1 VNRQLHKLANP
12 VLVITAVI
20 LSMPVLAAEPPG
32 VGEISGKE
40 RYRYQLLDVDAD
52 MSETAYRQAYRDN
65 REQIQDFIADFS
77 ESNLTALGIPR
88 KGVHFIGAVAG
99 AAVTQDATFYLS
111 KSKFMAVEIKDAAED
126 DRSIFFGFKVD
137 W

>member
-1 VNRQLHKLANP
+1 MNRQLYKLASP
-12 VLVITAVI
+12 LLIMTAVT
-20 LSMPVLAAEPPG
+20 LSMPVVAADPSG
-32 VGEISGKE
+32 VREEE
-40 RYRYQLLDVDAD
+40 RNRFQLNAVDAD

-88 KGVHFIGAVAG
+88 KGVHFMGAVAG
-99 AAVTQDATFYLS
+99 AAITQDATFYVN

-126 DRSIFFGFKVD
+126 DHSIFFGFKVD

>member
-1 VNRQLHKLANP
+1 MYRQLYKLASP
-12 VLVITAVI
+12 LLVITAVT
-20 LSMPVLAAEPPG
+20 LSMPVLAAGPPG
-32 VGEISGKE
+32 VREEE
-40 RYRYQLLDVDAD
+40 RNRFQLNAVDAD

-88 KGVHFIGAVAG
+88 KGVHFMGAVAG
-99 AAVTQDATFYLS
+99 AAITQDATFYVN